1 MSSRTTKAMPPAAW
15 NWFTSASPFGYTRA
29 SSGVTREMSAMSSQ
43 VIVRPQARAIATRW
57 MTWLVEPPVAI
68 NPTMALTNE
77 RSSMTS
83 TNGR

>member
-1 MSSRTTKAMPPAAW
+1 MSSRVTKPMPPAAW

-43 VIVRPQARAIATRW
+43 VMVRPQARAMATRW

-68 NPTMALTNE
+68 RPTMALTKE
-77 RSSMTS
+77 RSSTTS

>member
-43 VIVRPQARAIATRW
+43 VTVRPQARAMATRW
-57 MTWLVEPPVAI
+57 IT
-68 NPTMALTNE
+68 
-77 RSSMTS
+77 
-83 TNGR
+83 